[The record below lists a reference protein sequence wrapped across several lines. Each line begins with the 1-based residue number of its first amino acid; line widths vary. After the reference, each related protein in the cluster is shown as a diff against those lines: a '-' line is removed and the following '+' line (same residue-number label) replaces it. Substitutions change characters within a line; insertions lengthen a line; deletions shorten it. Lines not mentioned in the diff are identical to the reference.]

1 MADRWKSDKSVKGF
15 DSNWS
20 NLQGLEI
27 TKGELKHITGFDLD
41 GISLHKPF
49 TLRRAISR
57 RAWLELLSVSLIPIY
72 FLFIKYII
80 WVILSRVDEQ
90 AHTNNA
96 PVISVILSLLIT
108 TVIYLK
114 IREFFVNKRIPKTII
129 PLLEEVSKYNQLAKI
144 LEVQDQLEAAGN
156 PGVLTNREK
165 TLEALEL
172 TRADLVRALKTER
185 ILRENKDVINMRP
198 ELFEN
203 NLIALKTL
211 QVNQQATE
219 SGQLLNEAL
228 QVAVGV
234 QEEMKK
240 LQNQR

>member
-1 MADRWKSDKSVKGF
+1 
-15 DSNWS
+15 
-20 NLQGLEI
+20 LEI
-27 TKGELKHITGFDLD
+27 TKGELKHLTGFDLD

-49 TLRRAISR
+49 TLRRAIGR
-57 RAWLELLSVSLIPIY
+57 RARLEFLSISLIPIY
-72 FLFIKYII
+72 FLLVECIV
-80 WVILSRVDEQ
+80 WVILSRVDRQ
-90 AHTNNA
+90 ADTHNA

-114 IREFFVNKRIPKTII
+114 IRDFFANKRILKTII

-156 PGVLTNREK
+156 PGILSNREK

-185 ILRENKDVINMRP
+185 ILRENKDIINMQP

-203 NLIALKTL
+203 NLIALTTL
-211 QVNQQATE
+211 QVSQQATE
-219 SGQLLNEAL
+219 SGQMLNEAL
-228 QVAVGV
+228 QVAVV
-234 QEEMKK
+234 VREEMKK
-240 LQNQR
+240 LQNPR